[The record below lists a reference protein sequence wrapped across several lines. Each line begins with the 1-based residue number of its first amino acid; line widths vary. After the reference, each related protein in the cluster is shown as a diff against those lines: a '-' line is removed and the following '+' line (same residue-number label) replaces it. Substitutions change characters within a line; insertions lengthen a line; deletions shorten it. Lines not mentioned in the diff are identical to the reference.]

1 MRPDFIHSAPLVEI
15 NDRLPR
21 RRSPANATPRSVRG
35 TVVLVTLSLLL
46 AAAPAALAT
55 EGETDAAPVSGD
67 DGETA
72 QDDQATAQDDQA
84 TAQDERDVAQ
94 DERDAEIEYWVTQLG
109 SDQYLRRRRAS
120 RWLIET
126 GIEAVPVLVSTLG
139 TGDLE
144 STRRAIEV
152 LHEVSLRQPPSEES
166 GAWSA
171 LLEIAESG
179 VGSQA
184 SRALSAIEEI
194 RQHRHQIARERL
206 AAKEVYVGVA
216 EFVVRATSDQ
226 RRIVQIDRDWGGDL
240 DHLQWLRWIQG
251 VRYAR
256 VVGEAVR
263 PAVVEQLVRMPDLE
277 TITFLEG
284 NVDAELLESL
294 AEMKQIRDLEFRYVP
309 MDEGLADALVQLPIR
324 SSLSLMGTGMPEQV
338 VEQMRI
344 ARPGLQIEH
353 RQGGFLGVSCAND
366 FNICQ
371 ISSVIRDSAA
381 EQAGLIPG
389 DVIVGV
395 EETEVTRFKELQ
407 DAINRHLPGD
417 EITIRYS
424 RGGVV
429 EETTAE
435 LGRQE
440 ENIRGLPRR

>member
-1 MRPDFIHSAPLVEI
+1 MRFDFPHPHLLIE
-15 NDRLPR
+15 
-21 RRSPANATPRSVRG
+21 RSVRPAERRKRPG
-35 TVVLVTLSLLL
+35 GLGPAVRYGVAACLTLSFVMFVPPR
-46 AAAPAALAT
+46 AARAA
-55 EGETDAAPVSGD
+55 EG
-67 DGETA
+67 
-72 QDDQATAQDDQA
+72 DQAASHSEDASDSA
-84 TAQDERDVAQ
+84 SDGDRDSQ
-94 DERDAEIEYWVTQLG
+94 IEYWVTQLG

-120 RWLIET
+120 RWLIDAGT
-126 GIEAVPVLVSTLG
+126 DAVPVLLSNLG

-144 STRRAIEV
+144 STRRAIGV
-152 LHEVSLRQPPSEES
+152 LHEISLQQPPSEES
-166 GAWSA
+166 GAWAA
-171 LLEIAESG
+171 LRDIAESG

-184 SRALSAIEEI
+184 SRAVSAINEI
-194 RQHRHQIARERL
+194 RQHRDNIARERL

-226 RRIVQIDRDWGGDL
+226 RRIVQIDQDWGGDL
-240 DHLQWLRWIQG
+240 EHLQWLRWVQG

-256 VVGEAVR
+256 VVGEAVK
-263 PAVVEQLVRMPDLE
+263 PEVVEQLVRMPDLE

-284 NVDAELLESL
+284 NVDAALLGRL

-309 MDEGLADALVQLPIR
+309 MGEELADALVQLPVR
-324 SSLSLMGTGMPEQV
+324 SSLSLMGTGMPEDV
-338 VEQMRI
+338 VEEMRA

-371 ISSVIRDSAA
+371 INSVISDSAA
-381 EQAGLIPG
+381 ERAGLIPG

-429 EETTAE
+429 KETAAK
-435 LGRQE
+435 LGKQE
-440 ENIRGLPRR
+440 EQIRGLPQR

>member
-1 MRPDFIHSAPLVEI
+1 MRFD
-15 NDRLPR
+15 LPHLHDLID
-21 RRSPANATPRSVRG
+21 RSVRPAEPRG
-35 TVVLVTLSLLL
+35 LPGRLRPLVRNGL
-46 AAAPAALAT
+46 AALLTFSSVWFAVPLTAHAA
-55 EGETDAAPVSGD
+55 EG
-67 DGETA
+67 
-72 QDDQATAQDDQA
+72 DQAVSASDGD
-84 TAQDERDVAQ
+84 RD
-94 DERDAEIEYWVTQLG
+94 RDRDSEDRDRDSEDRDRDSEIGYWVTQLG

-120 RWLIET
+120 RWLIDAGT
-126 GIEAVPVLVSTLG
+126 DAVPVLVSNLG

-144 STRRAIEV
+144 STRRGIEV
-152 LHEVSLRQPPSEES
+152 LHEISLQQPPSEES
-166 GAWSA
+166 GAWAA

-184 SRALSAIEEI
+184 SRALSAIDEI
-194 RQHRHQIARERL
+194 RQHRDHIARERL

-226 RRIVQIDRDWGGDL
+226 RRIVQIDQDWGGDFE
-240 DHLQWLRWIQG
+240 HLQWLRWVQG

-256 VVGEAVR
+256 VVGEAVK
-263 PAVVEQLVRMPDLE
+263 PEVVEQLVRMPDLE

-284 NVDAELLESL
+284 NVDAELLGRL

-309 MDEGLADALVQLPIR
+309 MGEELSDALVQLPIR
-324 SSLSLMGTGMPEQV
+324 SSLSLMGTGMPEDV
-338 VEQMRI
+338 VEEMRA

-371 ISSVIRDSAA
+371 VNSVISDSAA

-389 DVIVGV
+389 DVIVGI

-429 EETTAE
+429 EETTAK
-435 LGRQE
+435 LGKQE
-440 ENIRGLPRR
+440 EKIRGLPQR